1 MLEEIQASPTT
12 TSSLTTDSSSSDSGS
27 SFSDIGGVGVMGGRS
42 FADYDLA
49 DMSATA
55 ASSPPYNTLDSDSN
69 SDRRGRDLNLD
80 SVSDNGAG
88 GGGSG
93 LKASD
98 FVFPS
103 ELSGPITPTPT
114 PSSGTSDVGSSG
126 SDSSDGSGSSGG
138 SSGSGTSGM
147 TKFQLQMSGQWNQQ
161 VVICYLSI
169 RLIN

>member
-1 MLEEIQASPTT
+1 
-12 TSSLTTDSSSSDSGS
+12 
-27 SFSDIGGVGVMGGRS
+27 MGGRS

-55 ASSPPYNTLDSDSN
+55 ASSPPYNSLDSDSDSN
-69 SDRRGRDLNLD
+69 SRGRDLNLD
-80 SVSDNGAG
+80 SGSDNGAG

-103 ELSGPITPTPT
+103 ELSFPIAPGSTSS